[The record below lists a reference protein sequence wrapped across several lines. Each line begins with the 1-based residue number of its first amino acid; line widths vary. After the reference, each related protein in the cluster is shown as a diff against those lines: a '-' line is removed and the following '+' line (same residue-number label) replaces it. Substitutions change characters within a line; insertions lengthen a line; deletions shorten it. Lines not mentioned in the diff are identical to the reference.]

1 MNRIIWVI
9 LLLGML
15 SLTVMNCG
23 CKHSYNEQLVAADS
37 MMHDFPDS
45 ALALV
50 EGICRDS
57 LTAESDRA
65 YRDLLFT
72 QARYRCYITA
82 TSDSNINHALAYYRA
97 HSKERE
103 KLTRAYI
110 YKGAV
115 MDELGNPDSAMFY
128 YKHAEATAAPDD
140 YFNLG
145 YSKMRMGALYRD
157 YYSMEGRHIKKME
170 EALDCFLKT
179 NDYHMQLVCMIN
191 LGCLYRLKEP
201 QKSIQILSSAA
212 SLALDN
218 QDTIGYLNS
227 EQNLLNTLYT
237 QERYEEAHQIVWNI
251 QTLFNNY
258 YDVSFFANA
267 ADVYAKLELADS
279 AQYFLN
285 HINKNEIDNVIDELL
300 YLESVGEVAL
310 SRGDT
315 VTYQK
320 MEYICGRKS
329 DSLQSIDTSTK
340 IIRIESD
347 YDDLL
352 LSVSD
357 SKNKVKTDWLMVLV
371 ITTILL
377 FTALLFI
384 YYKRK
389 HQYDRIISELRIE
402 TASQL
407 KDLSSLRN
415 SLAQLD
421 IKDSKLHGF
430 LDSYLNLFQQM
441 LDELYHNPMSKA
453 NHNIKQIIKFQKKND
468 EIWLKLLDYVDL
480 KHHNIIT
487 HTKGNYDFLNNKDLL
502 VLAMTTL
509 GFSYI
514 QMAMILGYDNATT
527 ISSIKQRLAKKMGLD
542 CSLNEYIRCFQE
554 KP

>member
-1 MNRIIWVI
+1 MKRILWFI
-9 LLLGML
+9 LLLEAL
-15 SLTVMNCG
+15 FTTVTSCG
-23 CKHSYNEQLVAADS
+23 GRQSYDERLVVADS
-37 MMHDFPDS
+37 LMQDCPDS
-45 ALALV
+45 ALAMIDALTA
-50 EGICRDS
+50 DS
-57 LTAESDRA
+57 LTSDANRA
-65 YRDLLFT
+65 YRGLLLT
-72 QARYRCYITA
+72 QARYKAYVTA
-82 TSDSNINHALAYYRA
+82 TSDSDINHALAYYRVHPA
-97 HSKERE
+97 DRE

-115 MDELGNPDSAMFY
+115 MDELGHPDSAMFY
-128 YKHAEATAAPDD
+128 YKNAEATASPND

-179 NDYHMQLVCMIN
+179 NDYHMQQVCMIN

-201 QKSIQILSSAA
+201 NKSIQILLSAA
-212 SLALDN
+212 TLALN
-218 QDTIGYLNS
+218 HQDTISYLNS

-237 QERYEEAHQIVWNI
+237 QERYVEALQIVRTIKPLLPQYYNVS
-251 QTLFNNY
+251 LFT
-258 YDVSFFANA
+258 NA
-267 ADVYAKLELADS
+267 ADVYAKLGMTDS
-279 AQYFLN
+279 AQYFIDHVN
-285 HINKNEIDNVIDELL
+285 ENEIDNVIDEML

-315 VTYQK
+315 ITFK
-320 MEYICGRKS
+320 RMDSICGRKS
-329 DSLQSIDTSTK
+329 DSLQMLDTST
-340 IIRIESD
+340 RILRMEIS

-352 LSVSD
+352 RSVTAN
-357 SKNKVKTDWLMVLV
+357 KNKVKTDWLMILV

-377 FTALLFI
+377 VAVLLLIHF
-384 YYKRK
+384 KRK
-389 HQYDRIISELRIE
+389 HQYDRIICELRTE

-415 SLAQLD
+415 TLAQLD
-421 IKDSKLHGF
+421 IKDTKLHSF

-480 KHHNIIT
+480 KHHNIISY
-487 HTKGNYDFLNNKDLL
+487 TKGNYDFLNNKDLL

-514 QMAMILGYDNATT
+514 QMAMVLGYDNATT

-542 CSLNEYIRCFQE
+542 CSLNEYIRRFQD
-554 KP
+554 

>member
-1 MNRIIWVI
+1 MRRIIWVI
-9 LLLGML
+9 VVLGVL
-15 SLTVMNCG
+15 SSTIMSCG
-23 CKHSYNEQLVAADS
+23 GRHPYDGRLVAADS
-37 MMHDFPDS
+37 LMQDFPDS

-50 EGICRDS
+50 EGVCRDS

-82 TSDSNINHALAYYRA
+82 TSDSDINHALAYYRA
-97 HSKERE
+97 HSIERE

-115 MDELGNPDSAMFY
+115 MEEMGHPDSAMFY
-128 YKHAEATAAPDD
+128 YKNAEATAATDD

-157 YYSMEGRHIKKME
+157 YFSMEGRHIKKME

-201 QKSIQILSSAA
+201 HKSIQMLSSAA

-218 QDTIGYLNS
+218 QDTIGYINS

-237 QERYEEAHQIVWNI
+237 QERYEEARQMVWKI
-251 QTLFNNY
+251 QPLLNNY
-258 YDVSFFANA
+258 YNVSFFANA
-267 ADVYAKLELADS
+267 ADVYAKLGMADS

-315 VTYQK
+315 VTYRN
-320 MEYICGRKS
+320 MEYLCGRKS

-352 LSVSD
+352 LSASD
-357 SKNKVKTDWLMVLV
+357 SKNKAKTYWMMALAALMILV
-371 ITTILL
+371 V
-377 FTALLFI
+377 TALLLI
-384 YYKRK
+384 HYKRK
-389 HQYDRIISELRIE
+389 HQYDKLILDLRTE
-402 TASQL
+402 TAGQL
-407 KDLSSLRN
+407 KDLSSLRDT
-415 SLAQLD
+415 LAQLD
-421 IKDSKLHGF
+421 IKDTKLSGF
-430 LDSYLNLFQQM
+430 LDSYMNLFQQM

-453 NHNIKQIIKFQKKND
+453 NHNIKQIINIQKNNED
-468 EIWLKLLDYVDL
+468 IWLKLLDYVDI
-480 KHHNIIT
+480 KHNNIISF
-487 HTKGNYDFLNNKDLL
+487 TKANYDYLNNKDLL

-514 QMAMILGYDNATT
+514 QMAMVLGYNNATT

-542 CSLNEYIRCFQE
+542 CSLNEYIKRFQE
-554 KP
+554 